1 MNYLTFKTLHK
12 RESFLLIGK
21 VFVPAIIFL
30 WMVYQLG
37 NSNGIS
43 FGYFSRDA
51 IQTLWHEPNAEVAF
65 YIGFLSNI
73 GVIFWCFTAAILFFS
88 SKISRDFGKSER
100 LSQFFFFSGLLTTL
114 LMIDDLFLMHDVIV
128 PYYLEISEKFLYLF
142 YGLYV
147 LALLFL
153 FKEIILESDYLLFLF
168 AFASLASSVIT
179 DVILTIGISI
189 KETYLFEDGF
199 KFLGIISW
207 AIYFSRTCY
216 FKLIQVS
223 TK

>member
-1 MNYLTFKTLHK
+1 MNYLTFKTLNQK
-12 RESFLLIGK
+12 ESGLLIIK
-21 VFVPAIIFL
+21 IFLPVIAFL
-30 WMVYQLG
+30 WMVFQIG
-37 NSNGIS
+37 KNNGIS

-73 GVIFWCFTAAILFFS
+73 GVIFWCFTTAILFFS
-88 SKISRDFGKSER
+88 FKISKDLGKSNS
-100 LSQFFFFSGLLTTL
+100 LGQFFIFSGLLTL
-114 LMIDDLFLMHDVIV
+114 FLMIDDLFLMHDVIV

-142 YGLYV
+142 YGLYA
-147 LALLFL
+147 LALLFI

-207 AIYFSRTCY
+207 FIYFSRTCY
-216 FKLIQVS
+216 FKLMQAS